1 VRRKPPPEMLA
12 KLAVVG
18 AGLALVGLLPL
29 VLSGFRATQ
38 FAIVAVYFL
47 AITGLNVLTGYT
59 GQISLG
65 HGAFMLVGGYTT
77 AILAGTYH
85 IRYFWT
91 IPLGALIAGLAGL
104 AVGVPALRLSGL
116 YLALATFGIA
126 VAAPAAATHFKGF
139 TGGNTGKTF
148 PLVGA
153 PSRTGLSANDWLYYL
168 CWGCAILGLGVA
180 WLLLR
185 GRIGRAFRA
194 IRDSEVAAASS
205 GVNLAV
211 YKTVAFGISAA
222 FAGAAGA
229 LFAIAN
235 LSYVSPDTFPIKLS
249 IFLIVGAVVS
259 GLGSL
264 WGIAFG
270 AALIEFLYSG
280 DIEHWLGVPKSVPPD
295 VFFGGVL
302 VLVLLALPWG
312 IAGLPRTVAAPLGR
326 LYTRKTPEQGASE

>member
-1 VRRKPPPEMLA
+1 MRRPDVDLLA
-12 KLAVVG
+12 KLGVVA

-29 VLSGFRATQ
+29 ALSGFRATQ

-47 AITGLNVLTGYT
+47 AITGLNILTGYT

-65 HGAFMLVGGYTT
+65 HGAFMLVGGYST
-77 AILAGTYH
+77 AVLSGTYGV
-85 IRYFWT
+85 RYFWT
-91 IPLGALIAGLAGL
+91 IPIGGAIAGLAGL
-104 AVGVPALRLSGL
+104 AAGVPALRLTGL

-148 PLVGA
+148 PIVGA
-153 PSRTGLSANDWLYYL
+153 PSDTGLSANDWLYYL
-168 CWGCAILGLGVA
+168 SWGCAVIGLAVA

-211 YKTVAFGISAA
+211 YKTVAFGISSA
-222 FAGAAGA
+222 FAGVAGA
-229 LFAIAN
+229 LYAVDN
-235 LSYVSPDTFPIKLS
+235 LSYVSPDTFPVKLS

-270 AALIEFLYSG
+270 ALLIEFLYSG
-280 DIEHWLGVPKSVPPD
+280 DVEHWLNIPKSVPPD

-312 IAGLPRTVAAPLGR
+312 IAGFPRTVAEPLGR
-326 LYTRKTPEQGASE
+326 LYTRKPPGRGASE

>member
-1 VRRKPPPEMLA
+1 MSRRFASSLVVCGIA
-12 KLAVVG
+12 AVV
-18 AGLALVGLLPL
+18 LALLPFTLSGLNRVTAAKVGLY
-29 VLSGFRATQ
+29 FI
-38 FAIVAVYFL
+38 AIL
-47 AITGLNVLTGYT
+47 GLNILTGYT

-77 AILAGTYH
+77 AILAGTYGV
-85 IRYFWT
+85 RYFWT
-91 IPLGALIAGLAGL
+91 IPIGGVIAGLAGF
-104 AVGVPALRLSGL
+104 AVGVPALRLTGL

-153 PSRTGLSANDWLYYL
+153 PSGTGLSANNWLYYL
-168 CWGCAILGLGVA
+168 CWGCALLGLGVA

-194 IRDSEVAAASS
+194 IRDSEVAATSS
-205 GVNLAV
+205 GVDLAV

-222 FAGAAGA
+222 FAGVAGS

-264 WGIAFG
+264 SGVAFG
-270 AALIEFLYSG
+270 ALLIEFLYSG

-312 IAGLPRTVAAPLGR
+312 IAGLPRTVAEPLGR
-326 LYTRKTPEQGASE
+326 FYTRKPPERGASQ

>member
-1 VRRKPPPEMLA
+1 MTRPPQELLV

-18 AGLALVGLLPL
+18 SGVALVGLLPL
-29 VLSGFRATQ
+29 ALTGFRATQ

-47 AITGLNVLTGYT
+47 AIVGLNILTGYT

-77 AILAGTYH
+77 AILAGTYG

-91 IPLGALIAGLAGL
+91 IPIGGVIAGLAGF
-104 AVGVPALRLSGL
+104 AVGVPALRLTGL

-153 PSRTGLSANDWLYYL
+153 PSGMGLSANNWLYYL
-168 CWGCAILGLGVA
+168 CWGCALLGLGVA

-194 IRDSEVAAASS
+194 VRDSEVAATSS

-222 FAGAAGA
+222 FAGVAGS
-229 LFAIAN
+229 LFSIAN

-264 WGIAFG
+264 WGVAFG
-270 AALIEFLYSG
+270 ALLIEFLYSG
-280 DIEHWLGVPKSVPPD
+280 DIENWLGVPKSVPPD
-295 VFFGGVL
+295 VFFGAVL

-312 IAGLPRTVAAPLGR
+312 IAGLPRTVAQPLGR
-326 LYTRKTPEQGASE
+326 LYTRKRPQPGASE